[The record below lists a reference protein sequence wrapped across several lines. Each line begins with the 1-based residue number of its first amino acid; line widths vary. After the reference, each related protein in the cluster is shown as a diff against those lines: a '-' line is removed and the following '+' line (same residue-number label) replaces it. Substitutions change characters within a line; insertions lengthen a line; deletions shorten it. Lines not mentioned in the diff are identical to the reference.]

1 MQHFILRLQKI
12 LKISDFFPC
21 FQNFMIC
28 QENLIKI
35 MRVGGD
41 TSNQEGWDL

>member
-1 MQHFILRLQKI
+1 
-12 LKISDFFPC
+12 
-21 FQNFMIC
+21 MIC

-41 TSNQEGWDL
+41 TSNQEGWDLWVSLPTLMAKVKIRENSQIIKIIL